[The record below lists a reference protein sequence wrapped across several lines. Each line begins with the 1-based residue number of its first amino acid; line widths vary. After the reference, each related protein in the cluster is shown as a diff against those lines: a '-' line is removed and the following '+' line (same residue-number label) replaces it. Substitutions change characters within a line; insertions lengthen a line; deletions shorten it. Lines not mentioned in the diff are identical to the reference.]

1 MSNPGPNFLSRNFS
15 RMTATVQ
22 MRLAARNMQGIS
34 SNALVSSTPCARA
47 AFAATGLLSK
57 CSANPQ
63 RRLESTLPSLQR
75 EELLKK
81 ANAPLSHEIIAKLTP
96 GLNAYPHPFS
106 QRQSVYVE
114 KPDIIE
120 EVEGLEENR
129 RNHRT
134 SYQLS
139 VHSSQNNSIFTLT
152 DPERKVIFRTS
163 PGMHGYKKFNRS
175 TYEASHSCA
184 TAVVRRL
191 EEERERLRN
200 DGRDPPRI
208 ALMFNGFGQGREAM
222 TTVLLSGEGRD
233 VQNMVWMITDKTPI
247 KVGGVRPRKAKRL

>member
-1 MSNPGPNFLSRNFS
+1 
-15 RMTATVQ
+15 
-22 MRLAARNMQGIS
+22 MRLAARNTQRLSPNAMIS
-34 SNALVSSTPCARA
+34 SSPCVRVS
-47 AFAATGLLSK
+47 FAATSLPPKLS
-57 CSANPQ
+57 AIPQ
-63 RRLESTLPSLQR
+63 RRFESTLPQLQR

-81 ANAPLSHEIIAKLTP
+81 RNAPLSQEVIAKLTP
-96 GLNAYPHPFS
+96 GPDTYPHPFPQGVFVS
-106 QRQSVYVE
+106 R
-114 KPDIIE
+114 PDIIE
-120 EVEGLEENR
+120 DVEGLEENR
-129 RNHRT
+129 RNRHT

-163 PGMHGYKKFNRS
+163 PGVHGYRKFNRS

-184 TAVVRRL
+184 TAMVRRL
-191 EEERERLRN
+191 EEEKERLRE

-222 TTVLLSGEGRD
+222 TTVLLSGEGTTVR
-233 VQNMVWMITDKTPI
+233 NMVWMITDKTPI

>member
-1 MSNPGPNFLSRNFS
+1 
-15 RMTATVQ
+15 VQ
-22 MRLAARNMQGIS
+22 LRLAARNVQRIYFNTMTS
-34 SNALVSSTPCARA
+34 SNHCSRVT
-47 AFAATGLLSK
+47 FAANDSLSK
-57 CSANPQ
+57 LSAISQ
-63 RRLESTLPSLQR
+63 RRFESTISQSQR
-75 EELLKK
+75 GELLKRG
-81 ANAPLSHEIIAKLTP
+81 NAPLSQEVIAKLTP
-96 GLNAYPHPFS
+96 GPDTYPHPYP
-106 QRQSVYVE
+106 QGVTVE
-114 KPDIIE
+114 GPDIIE

-129 RNHRT
+129 RNRRA

-152 DPERKVIFRTS
+152 DPKLKVIFRTS

-175 TYEASHSCA
+175 TYEASHTCA

-191 EEERERLRN
+191 EEEKERLREE
-200 DGRDPPRI
+200 GRDPPRV

-222 TTVLLSGEGRD
+222 TTVLLSGDGRT